1 MFRVLQGFYEC
12 SIGVLEASYRVL
24 EGFYKGAMRIDI
36 VDSDNSDQVME
47 ELAKKCQRG
56 MSR

>member
-1 MFRVLQGFYEC
+1 MF
-12 SIGVLEASYRVL
+12 SWVLEASYRVL